1 MTKTLSINN
10 KQISIELTS
19 HFLKRITERN
29 ISLSNLQID
38 SNILTNILN
47 SEYKKHIIKNLL
59 HNITIIIKKD
69 SPQKIAFITAMSGL
83 FCDCNNANVIN
94 LH

>member
-1 MTKTLSINN
+1 MTKNISINN

-38 SNILTNILN
+38 NNTLTTIFNSNT
-47 SEYKKHIIKNLL
+47 KKHIIKNLL
-59 HNITIIIKKD
+59 HNITLVIKKD

-83 FCDCNNANVIN
+83 YCNCQNANVIN